1 MLTNGAGAWVY
12 RAEYDPHGQ
21 ILAEYGGATYLNS
34 RKFTGYERDW
44 ATNLDYAKART
55 YHHNR
60 GRFMQADP
68 LGLGAA
74 EATNPL
80 SLNLYSYVGNDPANF
95 VDPSGLNLELPSG
108 SGERICFR
116 LHYTNTVTE
125 QGYWGD
131 WVCFG
136 GNSVSGGWTESG
148 DDYGD
153 GDDGATPT
161 QDKPPVESRC
171 EGPNNPTWD
180 EIVEGYNAALNPL
193 GYTYV
198 PISDKEWGVAPKGK
212 PNSFYSVT
220 QMAIANGWKPYTN
233 INPPHWGGL
242 DYEYHYN
249 GMWFHLT
256 IGRPSLSSSPSPW
269 MTIHCEPLFQPSS
282 KEHAKHWW
290 KKNVLS
296 PIGNALSALG
306 SSFRRPF

>member
-1 MLTNGAGAWVY
+1 MLTDGAGAWVY

-21 ILAEYGGATYLNS
+21 ILAEFGGATYLDS

-74 EATNPL
+74 EATDPL

-108 SGERICFR
+108 SGEKICFR
-116 LHYTNTVTE
+116 LHYKSTVTE

-136 GNSVSGGWTESG
+136 GNSVSGGWTETG
-148 DDYGD
+148 DDYAD

-161 QDKPPVESRC
+161 QDKPPVKSIC
-171 EGPNNPTWD
+171 GPNTPKWD
-180 EIVEGYNAALNPL
+180 EAVKAFNMVLDPL
-193 GYTYV
+193 GYSYA
-198 PISDKEWGVAPKGK
+198 IKDNEWQVIPKGNPVSYNVVVQK
-212 PNSFYSVT
+212 
-220 QMAIANGWKPYTN
+220 AITRGWRPYIN
-233 INPPHWGGL
+233 INPQHWGGL
-242 DYEYHYN
+242 DFEHYYN

-256 IGRPSLSSSPSPW
+256 IGRPWLSSSPPPW
-269 MTIHCEPLFQPSS
+269 VDIHCEQLFQPSS
-282 KEHAKHWW
+282 REHAKDWW
-290 KKNVLS
+290 NKHVIL
-296 PIGNALSALG
+296 PIGDSG
-306 SSFRRPF
+306 RRPFWRPF